1 MGTVV
6 RVILASYPM
15 WWKERYGTETAD
27 LTEDLLAD
35 GDARR
40 LRVLVNLAV
49 GSVLAWA
56 HYRRSDRR
64 PRFAGTLWGP
74 VPDGG
79 HRDIFGNR
87 GLAPGSLDDLDPD
100 ETVLGVID
108 GWRGSPFL
116 ATFPPT
122 MVLAIAFS
130 LLLDLVFLHGS
141 LRFSSVQLVM
151 WSAMLVVTLVGK
163 VLTSSAT
170 ITIAVTSNGL
180 AVFRMGMFTRR
191 TGSLVMRLPAAPP
204 SVVRT
209 GASKF
214 KVDLGGPRFWVT
226 SRSMPLIRWMGG
238 QPGDVR
244 GRTSPA

>member
-49 GSVLAWA
+49 GS
-56 HYRRSDRR
+56 
-64 PRFAGTLWGP
+64 
-74 VPDGG
+74 
-79 HRDIFGNR
+79 
-87 GLAPGSLDDLDPD
+87 
-100 ETVLGVID
+100 VLGVID